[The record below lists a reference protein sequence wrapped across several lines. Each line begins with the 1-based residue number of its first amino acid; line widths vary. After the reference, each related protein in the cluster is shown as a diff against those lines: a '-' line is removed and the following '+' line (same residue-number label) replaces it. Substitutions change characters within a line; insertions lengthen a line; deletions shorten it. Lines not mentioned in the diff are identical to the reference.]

1 MMSEKL
7 LALDS
12 VVFVPMRRTSV
23 LLAFSWRKLC
33 VNQVFISKI
42 QSVRDVGGIDDEG
55 LVVR

>member
-1 MMSEKL
+1 MVREKL

-12 VVFVPMRRTSV
+12 EVFVPMRRTSV
-23 LLAFSWRKLC
+23 LLAFNCRKLC
-33 VNQVFISKI
+33 VNQVFNSEM